1 MHQNELLGCGQEKLF
16 RCGQDKLYWCG
27 QDKLSLFRFG
37 KDKSF
42 GSGQVKVR
50 CGDISGMVN
59 INYLV
64 LDKKNYLGVA
74 KIN

>member
-1 MHQNELLGCGQEKLF
+1 MF
-16 RCGQDKLYWCG
+16 GQDKLYWCG

-42 GSGQVKVR
+42 RSGQVKLIR

>member
-1 MHQNELLGCGQEKLF
+1 M
-16 RCGQDKLYWCG
+16 CG
-27 QDKLSLFRFG
+27 QDKLSIFRFG
-37 KDKSF
+37 KDISF
-42 GSGQVKVR
+42 RSGQVKLIR

-64 LDKKNYLGVA
+64 LDKINYLDVE